1 MDILAM
7 LEFIS
12 VQRHDFLNHLQ
23 VISGLLQ
30 LNKGDKVRDY
40 IRQVSLDVDRLS
52 KVIHIKNPFVAA
64 ALLLGHH
71 QAEKHQVMINYNIH
85 TDMDRCAIPGE
96 EMAKVLYEA
105 LFRAVEYLASP
116 EVPGR
121 SMDISISETDK
132 KYLCRI
138 SFPETAG
145 RGDGISRD
153 VVADMEKCL
162 LPFGGR
168 MGLEVTGGGGEIH
181 IISPREHLK

>member
-1 MDILAM
+1 MDIPAM

-30 LNKGDKVRDY
+30 LNKGDKIRDY
-40 IRQVSLDVDRLS
+40 IRQVSLDVEKLS
-52 KVIHIKNPFVAA
+52 RVSHIKNPYVAA
-64 ALLLGHH
+64 ALLLGHN
-71 QAEKHQVMINYNIH
+71 QAEKHQVRISYSIH
-85 TDMDRCAIPGE
+85 TDMDQCAIPGE
-96 EMAKVLYEA
+96 EMAKVLYET
-105 LFRAVEYLASP
+105 LSRAVEQLASP

-145 RGDGISRD
+145 RGEFISRD

-162 LPFGGR
+162 LPYGGR
-168 MGLEVTGGGGEIH
+168 MGLAVSGSGGEIH
-181 IISPREHLK
+181 IISPREYLK